1 MVLSRQGRHSRYGRH
16 PRTAAW
22 AAAAMLILVP
32 AAAACGDDNDAPEA
46 PPRSPAVGTSP
57 PAIPERDAPAD
68 PAAARAA
75 VEKSWKTFFDP
86 KASVET
92 KAKVLQNGERM
103 RSLLTAFA
111 DDPNA
116 KRSSVDVKDVK
127 FTSATEADVTYDL
140 LVGGQPALPDSK
152 GTSVLQ
158 GDVWKV
164 SVKTL
169 CALVQVSGNAPVPP
183 GC

>member
-1 MVLSRQGRHSRYGRH
+1 MVLVRH

-22 AAAAMLILVP
+22 AAVAVLILVP
-32 AAAACGDDNDAPEA
+32 AAAGCGDGYDGGGGATPPTPSVSTPATPEA
-46 PPRSPAVGTSP
+46 
-57 PAIPERDAPAD
+57 DAPAD
-68 PAAARAA
+68 EAAARAE
-75 VEKSWKTFFDP
+75 VEKNWKTFFDP
-86 KASVET
+86 KASADE
-92 KAKVLQNGERM
+92 KARVLQNGERL
-103 RSLLTAFA
+103 RPLLTAFA
-111 DDPNA
+111 NDSNA
-116 KRSSVDVKDVK
+116 RRSSADVTDVK

-158 GDVWKV
+158 DDVWKV

-169 CALVQVSGNAPVPP
+169 CALVELSGNAAVP